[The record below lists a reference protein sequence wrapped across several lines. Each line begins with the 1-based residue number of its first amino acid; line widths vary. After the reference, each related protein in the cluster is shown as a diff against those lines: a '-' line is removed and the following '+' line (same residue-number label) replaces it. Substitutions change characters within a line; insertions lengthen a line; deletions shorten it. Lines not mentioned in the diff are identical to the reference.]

1 MSTRKKNPVALT
13 LKILAGITGFGGLI
27 EAFALA
33 HEAGVISL
41 VVFVAT
47 VVVGFFIYGFGEIVD
62 LLAQI
67 MDNTSTQAKA
77 APVPDELP
85 AL

>member
-47 VVVGFFIYGFGEIVD
+47 VVVGFFI
-62 LLAQI
+62 
-67 MDNTSTQAKA
+67 
-77 APVPDELP
+77 
-85 AL
+85 